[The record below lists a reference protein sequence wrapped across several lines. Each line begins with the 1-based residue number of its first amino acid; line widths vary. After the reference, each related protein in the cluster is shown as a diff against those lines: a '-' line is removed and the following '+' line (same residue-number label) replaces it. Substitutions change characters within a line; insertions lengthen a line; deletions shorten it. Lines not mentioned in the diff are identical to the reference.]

1 MTLTE
6 WKEEIDK
13 ELKEGRMD
21 QEEYDRLLEL
31 ILS

>member
-6 WKEEIDK
+6 WKEKIDK

-21 QEEYDRLLEL
+21 QEEYNKLIEL

>member
-13 ELKEGRMD
+13 ELKEGKMD
-21 QEEYDRLLEL
+21 QEEYNKLIEL